1 MVLFVE
7 FSAINGG
14 NQPQHVE
21 RNFTDV
27 DTFILFVFLPLFI
40 SFFVCFFVSARLFTI
55 FITAAQ
61 WVFYKNS
68 KINSLQGGP
77 KKYTTIQYHH

>member
-7 FSAINGG
+7 FSVINGG

-40 SFFVCFFVSARLFTI
+40 SFLSVFCVSSVVYNIYYCGTMGVLQDIAR
-55 FITAAQ
+55 
-61 WVFYKNS
+61 
-68 KINSLQGGP
+68 
-77 KKYTTIQYHH
+77 